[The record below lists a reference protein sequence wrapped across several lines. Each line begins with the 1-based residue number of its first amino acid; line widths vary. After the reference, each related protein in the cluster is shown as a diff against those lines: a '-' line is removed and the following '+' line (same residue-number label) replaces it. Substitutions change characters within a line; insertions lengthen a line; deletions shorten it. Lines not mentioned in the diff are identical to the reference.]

1 MRSLI
6 GGIGDALTNK
16 SPVPY
21 SGRSSGLSLPFFSRN
36 DREALMSAMGSVG
49 TLFSIVNRTSTATA
63 QVNWRLWRKAKSGK
77 REDRVEV
84 TSHLALDIWNRPNPF
99 YTRQLLVESEQQ
111 HIDLTGE
118 GWLVVARNPSM
129 RSIPLELW
137 PVRPDRIAP
146 VPHPTDYLSGY
157 VYTGPDGEQVP
168 LERDEVIHLRMPS
181 PLDPYRGMGPVQS
194 ILTDLDS
201 TRYSAEWNRNFFM
214 NSAEPGGIIEV
225 DRRMDDGEFN
235 EMRARWNEQHKGVAN
250 AHRVAILEAGK
261 WVDRKFSQRDMQF
274 VELRGVAR
282 DVIREAFGMPK
293 FAVGD
298 VEDVNRASA
307 DASAAWFAEM
317 LTTPRLERFK
327 QALNSSF
334 LPMFGTAGQGL
345 EFDFDDPIPPNAEA
359 TDRERDSRAKAAR
372 DLVEAGY
379 HPDDVADA
387 IGLPK
392 MRYVGRDSGQAQDGP
407 PPS

>member
-1 MRSLI
+1 MRSLL
-6 GGIGDALTNK
+6 GGVASLLNK
-16 SPVPY
+16 TPIPY
-21 SGRSSGLSLPFFSRN
+21 TSRAASALPFLARN
-36 DREALMSAMGSVG
+36 DRETQMSAMGSVG
-49 TLFSIVNRTSTATA
+49 TLFSIVNRTSTATG
-63 QVNWRLWRKAKSGK
+63 QVNWRLWRKAPSGK

-84 TSHLALDIWNRPNPF
+84 MNHLALDIWNRPNPF

-111 HIDLTGE
+111 HVDLTGE
-118 GWLVVARNPSM
+118 GWLVVARNPAM

-146 VPHPTDYLSGY
+146 VPHPTDFLSGY
-157 VYTGPDGEQVP
+157 VYFGPDGERVP
-168 LERDEVIHLRMPS
+168 LELDEVIQLRMPN

-201 TRYSAEWNRNFFM
+201 TRYSAEWNRNFFR
-214 NSAEPGGIIEV
+214 NSAEPGGIIEI
-225 DRRMDDGEFN
+225 DKRLGDDEFD
-235 EMRARWNEQHKGVAN
+235 ELRARWNEQHKGVA
-250 AHRVAILEAGK
+250 ASHRVAMLEQGMR
-261 WVDRKFSQRDMQF
+261 WVDRKFTQREMQF
-274 VELRGVAR
+274 VELRSVSR

-327 QALNSSF
+327 QALNFSF
-334 LPMFGTAGQGL
+334 LPMFGTTGQGV
-345 EFDFDDPIPPNAEA
+345 EFDYDDPIPPNAEA
-359 TDRERDSRAKAAR
+359 LDRERDSRAVSAKA
-372 DLVEAGY
+372 LVEAGY

-387 IGLPK
+387 MGLPK
-392 MRYVGRDSGQAQDGP
+392 MRFVGRDSGQAQDGP